1 VVDFNTSDFQRLVT
15 PFRGIH
21 LEAKDLIRIIT
32 TKFHS
37 LLVFEIKDKMQPE
50 KSAQDIILRKTKLF
64 HLHNL
69 VSWFKKNILFS
80 SPANWMHF
88 YTDGSVDSLQ
98 RDVKC

>member
-1 VVDFNTSDFQRLVT
+1 MADFNTSDFQRLVT

-88 YTDGSVDSLQ
+88 YTDGSVDLLQ